1 MALGYFKL
9 AIIAAGIDFRRRMSE
24 HARGIGD
31 TSDHTPEVVAP
42 LISRGLAELA
52 KLPG

>member
-1 MALGYFKL
+1 
-9 AIIAAGIDFRRRMSE
+9 MSDQ
-24 HARGIGD
+24 ARGAD
-31 TSDHTPEVVAP
+31 SDHAPEVVSP

>member
-1 MALGYFKL
+1 
-9 AIIAAGIDFRRRMSE
+9 MSE
-24 HARGIGD
+24 LAQGKED
-31 TSDHTPEVVAP
+31 TSDQQPEVVAP

>member
-1 MALGYFKL
+1 
-9 AIIAAGIDFRRRMSE
+9 MSDQ
-24 HARGIGD
+24 ARGMD
-31 TSDHTPEVVAP
+31 SEHTPEVVAP

>member
-1 MALGYFKL
+1 MLHAATTDI
-9 AIIAAGIDFRRRMSE
+9 AITNTAARVIAPRTCGSADAPE
-24 HARGIGD
+24 
-31 TSDHTPEVVAP
+31 HTPEVVAP